1 MAWSSSRSSGT
12 RRCRWAKSSSP
23 TSTSSRPRTSRPTPT
38 RWTIITLGSPRRRRS
53 AGGSPTCCSA
63 TEAAMA
69 TIGEKLPALDKEI
82 SQRQIDAYSGVRR
95 LSIHT
100 DEAWARAKGF
110 LTCLAQ
116 GMMSTAYVSEMMTR
130 LLGAGFVK
138 GGTMSMAFVQPV
150 FAGDRLSVHGVV
162 KERRPER
169 GRTRVVVEVWCENQH
184 GQKTAVGEA
193 SGLIA

>member
-1 MAWSSSRSSGT
+1 MAIAHDIAVGQEL
-12 RRCRWAKSSSP
+12 P
-23 TSTSSRPRTSRPTPT
+23 P
-38 RWTIITLGSPRRRRS
+38 L
-53 AGGSPTCCSA
+53 
-63 TEAAMA
+63 
-69 TIGEKLPALDKEI
+69 EKDLT
-82 SQRQIDAYSGVRR
+82 QRHIDAYSGVRTR
-95 LSIHT
+95 SIHT

-110 LTCLAQ
+110 RTCLAQ

-169 GRTRVVVEVWCENQH
+169 GRTRVVVEVGCDNQH